1 MLGKMNETITI
12 VSKTYAIDSEGFQT
26 ETTTTIWTGRAC
38 RNRKTANKAWVSS
51 ASYADATD
59 LFVIRKPASTIDT
72 SMFVIFNTNEFNIKS
87 VELVN
92 GMYLEILAK
101 AVEPSGKNQL

>member
-1 MLGKMNETITI
+1 MIGKMTENITI
-12 VSKTYAIDSEGFQT
+12 VSKAFTLDAEGFQT
-26 ETTTTIWTGRAC
+26 ETTTEVWSGRAC
-38 RNRKTANKAWVSS
+38 RNRKSANKAWVSG

-59 LFVIRKPASTIDT
+59 LFVIRKTPGINT
-72 SMFVIFNTNEFNIKS
+72 SMFIEYNGNEFNIKS